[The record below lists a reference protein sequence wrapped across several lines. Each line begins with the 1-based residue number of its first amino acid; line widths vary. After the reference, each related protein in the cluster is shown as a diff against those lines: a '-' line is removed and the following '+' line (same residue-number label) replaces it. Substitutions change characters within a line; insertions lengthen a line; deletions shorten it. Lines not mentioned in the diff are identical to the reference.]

1 MAAPKLYI
9 TAADLKAAA
18 QESESSGN
26 DFWETLAKGVSRLF
40 DRECEVADEFFAPA
54 DQNPSV
60 KTFRGAGHEYL
71 KILPYIAD
79 SIAAI
84 TVDGSIITVPTIT
97 REYTE
102 SDDFLV
108 FAYAIAKN
116 APVSVSARWGFV
128 ETPADI
134 KLACIEQAL
143 FQWRRK
149 DLAFA
154 DLSGVP
160 TAAVTAQFS
169 PSFQAAV
176 NRFRGLYS
184 ANLYFS

>member
-1 MAAPKLYI
+1 MAAPKLYA

-18 QESESSGN
+18 QENESSGN
-26 DFWETLAKGVSRLF
+26 DVWEAFAKGISRLF

-54 DQNPSV
+54 EQNASV

-71 KILPYIAD
+71 KILPYIAG

-84 TVDGSIITVPTIT
+84 TVDGIVVTVPSLT
-97 REYTE
+97 REYVE
-102 SDDFLV
+102 NEDFLV
-108 FAYAIAKN
+108 FSYAIAKN
-116 APVSVSARWGFV
+116 APVSVSARWGFL

-134 KLACIEQAL
+134 RLACIEQAL

-160 TAAVTAQFS
+160 TAAVVAQFS
-169 PSFQAAV
+169 PSFQAVV
-176 NRFRGLYS
+176 NRYRGIYS

>member
-1 MAAPKLYI
+1 MAAPILYA

-26 DFWETLAKGVSRLF
+26 DAWETLAKGVSRLF
-40 DRECEVADEFFAPA
+40 DLECEVVEAFFGPA
-54 DQNPSV
+54 GANPSIR
-60 KTFRGAGHEYL
+60 TFRGAGHEYL
-71 KILPYIAD
+71 RISPYIAG

-84 TVDGSIITVPTIT
+84 TVDGAIITVPTVT
-97 REYTE
+97 REYVE
-102 SDDFLV
+102 ADDYLI
-108 FAYAIAKN
+108 FAYGIAKN
-116 APVSVSARWGFV
+116 APVSISAQWGFP

-176 NRFRGLYS
+176 DRYRGIYS